1 MAAVCLADRSVTQY
15 DPSLIARAK
24 AESVRP
30 PPRMPRCAA
39 GSSRRPFCRIFPEGR
54 IWVLELSFEFS
65 LTADVRVPP
74 KRLVFPTLGAA
85 IFHAIANDYRYKVIH
100 AQSKP
105 ASGKPFIKPTQ
116 GRADKSRGPNNVVA

>member
-1 MAAVCLADRSVTQY
+1 MAAVCHSQH

-24 AESVRP
+24 AEGVRP
-30 PPRMPRCAA
+30 PPRMPRCAT

-54 IWVLELSFEFS
+54 IWVLELSSEFS

-74 KRLVFPTLGAA
+74 NRLVFPTLGAA

-100 AQSKP
+100 AQPKP
-105 ASGKPFIKPTQ
+105 ACVMPFIKPTK
-116 GRADKSRGPNNVVA
+116 GRVDKSRGPNNVVA

>member
-24 AESVRP
+24 AEGVRP
-30 PPRMPRCAA
+30 PPRMPRCAT

-54 IWVLELSFEFS
+54 IWVLELSSEFS
-65 LTADVRVPP
+65 LATDVRVPP
-74 KRLVFPTLGAA
+74 KRLVFPTLSAT

-100 AQSKP
+100 AQPKP
-105 ASGKPFIKPTQ
+105 GSVTPFVKSTQRDEWINSGGLTT
-116 GRADKSRGPNNVVA
+116 